1 MSCAAATSQSQG
13 HHRNLLEHID
23 AIGIEALFCLD
34 NLRRNRDPSFFN
46 HIFDKFEEIASI
58 SPSLFL
64 DALPHIFSS
73 YIRCLR
79 QNRSALYVQGGNRD
93 VGPTECLRADGMSFF
108 VMCNSSV
115 DKFAFI
121 KQAWSARRSLL
132 CLVEQEDLF
141 SVFQRDAESS
151 LKQLG
156 HLAVDTLAEMDKRT
170 LIILTKSYRLTDL

>member
-1 MSCAAATSQSQG
+1 
-13 HHRNLLEHID
+13 
-23 AIGIEALFCLD
+23 LD

-46 HIFDKFEEIASI
+46 HIFDKFDAIASI

-64 DALPHIFSS
+64 DALPHIFLS

-79 QNRSALYVQGGNRD
+79 QYRSTLYAQGGNRD
-93 VGPTECLRADGMSFF
+93 VGPTDCLRADGMSFF
-108 VMCNSSV
+108 VMCNSLV
-115 DKFAFI
+115 DKFAFA

-141 SVFQRDAESS
+141 SVLQRDAESS

-156 HLAVDTLAEMDKRT
+156 HLAVDTLDEMDKRAPTT
-170 LIILTKSYRLTDL
+170 LIKSY

>member
-1 MSCAAATSQSQG
+1 M
-13 HHRNLLEHID
+13 
-23 AIGIEALFCLD
+23 
-34 NLRRNRDPSFFN
+34 
-46 HIFDKFEEIASI
+46 

-79 QNRSALYVQGGNRD
+79 QYRSALYAQGGHRD
-93 VGPTECLRADGMSFF
+93 VGPTERLRADGMFFF
-108 VMCNSSV
+108 VMCNSLI
-115 DKFAFI
+115 DKFTFV

-156 HLAVDTLAEMDKRT
+156 HLAVDTLNEIDKRT
-170 LIILTKSYRLTDL
+170 PISRTKSC